1 MFVFAFMFNAFNVRT
16 KSLNIFEHIKENP
29 AFIKIW
35 ILIIGV
41 QIILVS
47 MGGIIGE
54 IFSCEKFSWIGW
66 CIVIIFAFTMYPI
79 DLIRKLLFNK

>member
-1 MFVFAFMFNAFNVRT
+1 
-16 KSLNIFEHIKENP
+16 
-29 AFIKIW
+29 
-35 ILIIGV
+35 
-41 QIILVS
+41 